1 MKTAALLYAFISVC
15 LCSYSQN
22 TDQHYLKGFCQVT
35 KMKHYAKIHVLDMKY
50 RFAVCDSK
58 GTVIDKI
65 ENSTTSFTPNKGG
78 GGNMGIVN
86 RNSSHDFN
94 LVIIEQNDDK
104 GIFVFDIV
112 IRYKGKIFQAKLKKL
127 IPFNG
132 SQTEFFSF
140 NMNDYVKDPELLKKL
155 DEYYAKRHKRFM
167 ISINDPNQIYF
178 DYRPPKK
185 FDKTEWQSAPLFK
198 KGSLEKYYEDEKK
211 GLNIKDSTNVER
223 IKLGL
228 EPILSLS
235 ESPITWE
242 VKQTTNDNKQK

>member
-35 KMKHYAKIHVLDMKY
+35 KMKHYAKIHGLDMKY

-58 GTVIDKI
+58 GTVIDNI
-65 ENSTTSFTPNKGG
+65 VNSTTSFTPNRGAGG
-78 GGNMGIVN
+78 STGVANKNI
-86 RNSSHDFN
+86 RYEFN

-140 NMNDYVKDPELLKKL
+140 NMNDYVKDPKLLKKI
-155 DEYYAKRHKRFM
+155 H
-167 ISINDPNQIYF
+167 SH
-178 DYRPPKK
+178 
-185 FDKTEWQSAPLFK
+185 
-198 KGSLEKYYEDEKK
+198 
-211 GLNIKDSTNVER
+211 
-223 IKLGL
+223 
-228 EPILSLS
+228 PIG
-235 ESPITWE
+235 
-242 VKQTTNDNKQK
+242 N